1 MTVRQQTISEQADS
15 NTDVAPLLSHINE
28 TYATCNQFEFFQI
41 LAFSIVIR

>member
-15 NTDVAPLLSHINE
+15 DTDVAPPPSHINE
-28 TYATCNQFEFFQI
+28 TYATCNQFEFSQT